1 MRLRK
6 LKSFFVALNLI
17 KKIRKLNV
25 EKKKKIIPTWSRSSV
40 IIPIMVGHTIAVY
53 NGKQHIPI
61 YITER
66 MIGHKLG
73 EFSPTRFFQSHK
85 KKKIDKKSKRR

>member
-6 LKSFFVALNLI
+6 SKSFFVAKHLI
-17 KKIRKLNV
+17 KKIQKFNFQKQKTV
-25 EKKKKIIPTWSRSSV
+25 ISTWSRSSV
-40 IIPIMVGHTIAVY
+40 IIPIMIGHTIAVY

-66 MIGHKLG
+66 MVGHKLG
-73 EFSPTRFFQSHK
+73 EFSPTRFFRSHK
-85 KKKIDKKSKRR
+85 KTDKKSNAVN